1 MIFSITFL
9 TKQNKAAKCGLFLE
23 RKTMTALFKISE
35 QHSQALTIIEQM
47 FDDECPESELD
58 EALGLLDNI
67 ESSFNDKAVNVAMY
81 IRNQEAEAD
90 AIDEA
95 VKAMTARS
103 RSLKAKAGRMK
114 QYLLDEMKVT
124 QTTQIRCPFFSVSV
138 RQNPPSVKVT
148 MGAVLPDALLLPA
161 KPRDPDKKAIKSLRE
176 DGVTVEGC
184 TLERGESLVIK

>member
-1 MIFSITFL
+1 
-9 TKQNKAAKCGLFLE
+9 
-23 RKTMTALFKISE
+23 MTALFKISE

-67 ESSFNDKAVNVAMY
+67 EASFNDKAVNVAMY
-81 IRNQEAEAD
+81 IRNQEAEAE

-95 VKAMTARS
+95 TKAMTARS
-103 RSLKAKAGRMK
+103 KALKAKAGRMK

-138 RQNPPSVKVT
+138 RQNPPSVKVA
-148 MGAVLPDALLLPA
+148 MGVVLPDALLLPA
-161 KPRDPDKKAIKSLRE
+161 KPRDPDKKAIKSLLE

-184 TLERGESLVIK
+184 SLERGESLVIK

>member
-161 KPRDPDKKAIKSLRE
+161 KPRDPDKKAIKSLLE